1 MADSVPTDDTQA
13 APTGAAVSSAATEAE
28 AGRDPAGR
36 DRRSQGERGE
46 GVRASDGRVPGRR
59 GRATR
64 QRLLDFTAEM
74 LRTTSYRD
82 LKVIDIAREAGTSPA
97 TFYQYFSDVE
107 AAILVLGEEMAVE
120 SEGLVQ
126 IVREGNWRGKAGY
139 ETALAFAD
147 AFIAFWDEH
156 RPVLRVVDLSTDE
169 GDRRFRSVRV
179 KWLNNITREL
189 AKVTEMFQAEGK
201 NLGVD
206 AMADAGVL
214 VTMVAH
220 VAAHH
225 YGFELWG
232 IPTSDVRISL
242 ARHVYWGVTGQ
253 RPPSE

>member
-1 MADSVPTDDTQA
+1 MP
-13 APTGAAVSSAATEAE
+13 
-28 AGRDPAGR
+28 DPAPIDELQQEQADDEGA
-36 DRRSQGERGE
+36 E

-64 QRLLDFTAEM
+64 QRLLDYTAEM

-97 TFYQYFSDVE
+97 TFYQYFGDVE
-107 AAILVLGEEMAVE
+107 AAILVLGQEMAVD
-120 SEGLVQ
+120 SERLVQ
-126 IVREGNWRGKAGY
+126 IVRVSDWRGKAGWD
-139 ETALAFAD
+139 TALAFAD
-147 AFIAFWDEH
+147 AFIDFWNQH
-156 RPVLRVVDLSTDE
+156 RSVLRVVELSTDE

-179 KWLNNITREL
+179 RWLNNITREL
-189 AKVTEMFQAEGK
+189 AKVTESFQADGE

-225 YGFELWG
+225 HGFELWG
-232 IPTSDVRISL
+232 IGAPEVRIAL

-253 RPPSE
+253 QPPLVAAGG